1 MQQSSLIELNPEEI
15 EDLILRIENQTFRPD
30 DFPLLVDFVRAMVYL
45 EGAFG
50 EKSLGIQRLKDVF
63 SIKTESARKLKKF
76 LQRKNRS
83 SS

>member
-50 EKSLGIQRLKDVF
+50 EKSLGIQ
-63 SIKTESARKLKKF
+63 
-76 LQRKNRS
+76 S
-83 SS
+83 SLEWL